1 VGKSC
6 LLLRFSDDSFTTSF
20 ITTIGIDFKIK
31 KLALDGK
38 CCKLQIWDTAGQERF
53 RTITNAYYRGAMGI
67 LLVYDVTDEGSF
79 ANIRNWMRN
88 IEQNAS
94 DSVNKV
100 LVGNK
105 SDMPEGK
112 RAVTFAQGKAL
123 AEEFGISFFET
134 SAKTGDAVEDVFAS
148 IARDVKGRLD
158 KEAQGGKGAPDTT
171 TIRPSKQKAKGKG
184 GCC

>member
-1 VGKSC
+1 MPERNRVLLGLGAGWPRLRPSEGPRAPDAGALFGGATQTC
-6 LLLRFSDDSFTTSF
+6 LTRAAFT
-20 ITTIGIDFKIK
+20 
-31 KLALDGK
+31 
-38 CCKLQIWDTAGQERF
+38 
-53 RTITNAYYRGAMGI
+53 
-67 LLVYDVTDEGSF
+67 GS
-79 ANIRNWMRN
+79 
-88 IEQNAS
+88 Q
-94 DSVNKV
+94 V

-158 KEAQGGKGAPDTT
+158 TEAQGGKGALDTT

>member
-1 VGKSC
+1 MGWPR
-6 LLLRFSDDSFTTSF
+6 LRPFE
-20 ITTIGIDFKIK
+20 GPRVRVAG
-31 KLALDGK
+31 ALFGGATHTRLT
-38 CCKLQIWDTAGQERF
+38 CTA
-53 RTITNAYYRGAMGI
+53 
-67 LLVYDVTDEGSF
+67 F
-79 ANIRNWMRN
+79 ADA
-88 IEQNAS
+88 Q
-94 DSVNKV
+94 V

-105 SDMPEGK
+105 SDMPKGK

-134 SAKTGDAVEDVFAS
+134 SAKTGGAVEDVFAS

-158 KEAQGGKGAPDTT
+158 KEAQGGKGGAPDTT

>member
-1 VGKSC
+1 MYDITKQPSYDNTERW
-6 LLLRFSDDSFTTSF
+6 LKELRDHADP
-20 ITTIGIDFKIK
+20 TIVI
-31 KLALDGK
+31 
-38 CCKLQIWDTAGQERF
+38 
-53 RTITNAYYRGAMGI
+53 M
-67 LLVYDVTDEGSF
+67 
-79 ANIRNWMRN
+79 
-88 IEQNAS
+88 
-94 DSVNKV
+94 

-158 KEAQGGKGAPDTT
+158 KEAQGGKGGAPDTT

>member
-1 VGKSC
+1 
-6 LLLRFSDDSFTTSF
+6 
-20 ITTIGIDFKIK
+20 
-31 KLALDGK
+31 
-38 CCKLQIWDTAGQERF
+38 
-53 RTITNAYYRGAMGI
+53 M
-67 LLVYDVTDEGSF
+67 
-79 ANIRNWMRN
+79 
-88 IEQNAS
+88 
-94 DSVNKV
+94 

-148 IARDVKGRLD
+148 IARDVKDRLD
-158 KEAQGGKGAPDTT
+158 KEAPGGKGAPDTT
-171 TIRPSKQKAKGKG
+171 TIRPIKQKVKGKN

>member
-1 VGKSC
+1 MPERNRVLLGSGVGWPR
-6 LLLRFSDDSFTTSF
+6 LRPSE
-20 ITTIGIDFKIK
+20 GPR
-31 KLALDGK
+31 ALD
-38 CCKLQIWDTAGQERF
+38 AGGPVG
-53 RTITNAYYRGAMGI
+53 GATQTC
-67 LLVYDVTDEGSF
+67 LTHAAFAGS
-79 ANIRNWMRN
+79 
-88 IEQNAS
+88 Q
-94 DSVNKV
+94 V

-112 RAVTFAQGKAL
+112 RAVTFAQGKAM

-158 KEAQGGKGAPDTT
+158 KEAQGGKGGAPDTT